1 MIVLAAVLTTLAA
14 ALLLPGPARV
24 RGVGGVRPEASAS
37 PRQGSG
43 DLRRAVVA
51 VAAGCGAWV
60 VVGGTLGVL
69 AGLVA
74 GVVARRVLADA
85 EPARVRRERD
95 EARRELPHLVDL
107 LAATLRAGHAPM
119 SGLAVAC
126 SALPG
131 PAAQRVRPVLAHG
144 ALGGSPAAAWAV
156 VADDD
161 VLAPLGRALARSQR
175 TGASVVEAVEQ
186 LAEEL
191 EREANAAAEDRAR
204 RVGVSAAV
212 PLGVCLLPAFVLIG
226 IVPTVAAML
235 SSVTR

>member
-1 MIVLAAVLTTLAA
+1 MIATA
-14 ALLLPGPARV
+14 ALLAALAVASLLAAPARLPALD
-24 RGVGGVRPEASAS
+24 RRADPAAR
-37 PRQGSG
+37 RQGAG
-43 DLRRAVVA
+43 DLSRTAVA
-51 VAAGCGAWV
+51 LAAGCGAWV
-60 VVGGTLGVL
+60 LVGDSLGVL

-74 GVVARRVLADA
+74 AVVARRVLAGV
-85 EPARVRRERD
+85 EPARVRRERE

-119 SGLAVAC
+119 SGLALAC
-126 SALPG
+126 QALPG
-131 PAAQRVRPVLAHG
+131 PAARRVRPVLAHC
-144 ALGGSPAAAWAV
+144 ALGGSVTAAWEV
-156 VADDD
+156 VTDDD

-175 TGASVVEAVEQ
+175 TGASVVETVEQ
-186 LAEEL
+186 LADEL

-204 RVGVSAAV
+204 RVGVAAAV

>member
-1 MIVLAAVLTTLAA
+1 MTVFAALAA
-14 ALLLPGPARV
+14 ALAVALVVPAGARV
-24 RGVGGVRPEASAS
+24 RAAGHGAAPAAQPHGGGGVR
-37 PRQGSG
+37 RG
-43 DLRRAVVA
+43 AVV

-60 VVGGTLGVL
+60 VVGGPVGV
-69 AGLVA
+69 VA
-74 GVVARRVLADA
+74 GVVAAIAARRVLADA
-85 EPARVRRERD
+85 EPARARRERD

-119 SGLAVAC
+119 TGLAVAC
-126 SALPG
+126 AALPG
-131 PAAQRVRPVLAHG
+131 PAAQRVRPVLAHC
-144 ALGGSPAAAWAV
+144 ALGGPPAAAWDL
-156 VADDD
+156 VADDE

-175 TGASVVEAVEQ
+175 TGSSVVEAVEQ

-191 EREANAAAEDRAR
+191 EREDNAAAEDRAR

-212 PLGVCLLPAFVLIG
+212 PLGLCLLPAFVLIG